1 MTSRRRK
8 KVGAFAVAVVIT
20 LVLGACVGDDGGASQ
35 GPTKLANPTQT
46 PATTGGAGTG
56 PVETGPAETGPTENA
71 DRGENPEPSPLVE
84 PVQIGTVTRS
94 GARCALEIDAEPIPS
109 GPSRL
114 TLVNETKWDAS
125 FDLLRFDS
133 VATFRRL
140 QASAKTAER
149 ASALETSWTYSGL
162 WGGPPSGAA
171 VLKQTAVEPGAS
183 GTLIDRFATG
193 GAYGVACVYLVG
205 DGGHHPFAL
214 VGPIVVP

>member
-8 KVGAFAVAVVIT
+8 KVGAIAVGVVIT
-20 LVLGACVGDDGGASQ
+20 LVMGACAGDDAGASQ
-35 GPTKLANPTQT
+35 GATKLANRTLT
-46 PATTGGAGTG
+46 PAAAGG
-56 PVETGPAETGPTENA
+56 AETGPTETGPTETV
-71 DRGENPEPSPLVE
+71 DSGENPEPPRLVE
-84 PVQIGTVTRS
+84 PVRIGTVTRS
-94 GARCALEIDAEPIPS
+94 GGGCALEIDAEPIPS
-109 GPSRL
+109 GPGRL

-125 FDLLRFDS
+125 FDLLSFDS

-140 QASAKTAER
+140 EASAKTAER
-149 ASALETSWTYSGL
+149 GSAETTSWTYSGF

-171 VLKQTAVEPGAS
+171 VLRQTAVEPGAS
-183 GTLIDRFATG
+183 RTLIDRFATG